1 MLDDDPFAKSK
12 PQSTAQGVRLEDLSI
27 IELQERISD
36 LEAEIKEVRALI
48 LAKESSKRAAD
59 AFFKGG
65 ST

>member
-12 PQSTAQGVRLEDLSI
+12 PQSNTQGVRLEDLSI

-48 LAKESSKRAAD
+48 LAKESSKKAAD
-59 AFFKGG
+59 AFFKG
-65 ST
+65 SSS

>member
-12 PQSTAQGVRLEDLSI
+12 LQSNAQGVRLENLSI

-48 LAKESSKRAAD
+48 LAKESSKKAAD
-59 AFFKGG
+59 AFFKSG
-65 ST
+65 SS